1 MPEIQ
6 CLRCEKTAEMMTE
19 PLFLG
24 KSEQEVKER
33 VCEACW
39 TEWNKPGGVKT
50 MVINE
55 YHLNLGD
62 ETGRA
67 TLKKQMR
74 AFLKLP
80 DSDSDVEFKDYRT

>member
-1 MPEIQ
+1 MGEIH
-6 CLRCEKTAEMMTE
+6 CLRCEQNVERMTE
-19 PLFLG
+19 ALFLG
-24 KSEQEVKER
+24 KLEAEVKDN
-33 VCEACW
+33 VCQVCW

-62 ETGRA
+62 ENGRA

-80 DSDSDVEFKDYRT
+80 DAEVEFKDYRT

>member
-1 MPEIQ
+1 MADIQ
-6 CLRCEKTAEMMTE
+6 CLKCEQTAEKMTE

-24 KSEQEVKER
+24 KMEEEIKKNTCQ
-33 VCEACW
+33 ACW

-62 ETGRA
+62 ENGRA
-67 TLKKQMR
+67 TLKKHMR

-80 DSDSDVEFKDYRT
+80 DAEVEFKDYRT

>member
-1 MPEIQ
+1 MAEIQ
-6 CLRCEKTAEMMTE
+6 CLKCEQTVERMTE

-24 KSEQEVKER
+24 KLEEEVKNHT
-33 VCEACW
+33 CQNCW
-39 TEWNKPGGVKT
+39 NEWNKPGGVKT

-80 DSDSDVEFKDYRT
+80 DAEVEFKDYRT

>member
-1 MPEIQ
+1 MPQIK
-6 CLRCEKTAEMMTE
+6 CLRCENTAEMMTE

-24 KSEQEVKER
+24 KLEQEIKNN

-39 TEWNKPGGVKT
+39 NEWNKPGGVKT

-55 YHLNLGD
+55 YQLNLGD
-62 ETGRA
+62 ENGRA

-74 AFLKLP
+74 AFFKLP
-80 DSDSDVEFKDYRT
+80 DADAEFKDYRT

>member
-6 CLRCEKTAEMMTE
+6 CLRCEKSAEMMTE
-19 PLFLG
+19 PLFMGTLEEEI
-24 KSEQEVKER
+24 KSS
-33 VCEACW
+33 VCGDCW

-55 YHLNLGD
+55 YHVNLGD
-62 ETGRA
+62 ESGRA

-74 AFLKLP
+74 AFFKM
-80 DSDSDVEFKDYRT
+80 SDAEVEFKDYRT